1 MGFKSNFIFF
11 IFITFFSPLAYS
23 AYLKVEDDLML
34 DIKKISIIESSL
46 TETPN
51 IIGISERSYLQI
63 RCEGE
68 KVESYIST
76 PTYNGSNNNVGL
88 RWNSDKPV
96 YKRWNESTSGTAF
109 FVPNPKVFISK
120 ILESDT
126 LVFQWEPYQKQKQA
140 TKFRLSDLKEKIKEA
155 SEKGCKINLD

>member
-11 IFITFFSPLAYS
+11 IFITFLSPLAYS

-76 PTYNGSNNNVGL
+76 PIYNASNNNVGL

-109 FVPNPKVFISK
+109 FAPNPKVFISK
-120 ILESDT
+120 ILNSDT

-140 TKFRLSDLKEKIKEA
+140 TKFNLGDLKEKIKEA
-155 SEKGCKINLD
+155 SEKGCNINLD